1 MTPPGSILVV
11 ITRRIGDVLLATPL
25 IRSLKQAW
33 PQTTIDA
40 LVFRGT
46 EGVLTANPDLRE
58 VLTVEARPTRSVHF
72 SLLRRILR
80 RYDLA
85 LSLLP
90 GDRPTLYAWLAGK
103 RCFGRLNPGAQSAWK
118 RRLLDGWV
126 EPGED
131 EHTVRAYL
139 ALTGPLHIPAVGR
152 VVVSWRDQDAAAVP
166 VTELAGVDFAV
177 LHPYPKYHYKMWRES
192 AWVEIGHWLQAQ
204 GLRVVLSGGP
214 DPQEMQYVGSIAQAL
229 GPTTTNL
236 AGALSLGQIGYLL
249 SQARLFIGPDTSVT
263 HMAAA
268 LGIAT
273 VALFGPSDPV
283 KWGPW
288 PKDFPPE
295 RNPWARQGSQRVGN
309 VYLVQ
314 GSDPRGCVPCLLEGC
329 DRHEQSFSQ
338 CLQRLSIMQVRAAAE
353 QMLAAAGGVA
363 PHESQ

>member
-25 IRSLKQAW
+25 IRSLKLAW
-33 PQTTIDA
+33 PQANIDA

-46 EGVLTANPDLRE
+46 GGVLSANPDLRQ
-58 VLTVEARPTRSVHF
+58 VLTIEERPTRSAHF

-103 RCFGRLNPGAQSAWK
+103 RCYGRLSPGAKSAWK

-139 ALTGPLHIPAVGR
+139 ALTAPLHIPAVGR
-152 VVVSWRDQDAAAVP
+152 VVVNWREQDVAATP
-166 VTELAGVDFAV
+166 LTGLAGVDFAV

-192 AWVEIGHWLQAQ
+192 AWIEIGRWLQSQ
-204 GLRVVLSGGP
+204 GLHVVLSGGP
-214 DPQEMQYVGSIAQAL
+214 DPKEVQYVGTIARAL
-229 GPTTTNL
+229 GLNTSNL
-236 AGALSLGQIGYLL
+236 AGTLSLGQIGHLL
-249 SQARLFIGPDTSVT
+249 SRARLFIGPDTSVT

-268 LGIAT
+268 LGIPT

-288 PKDFPPE
+288 PQDFSPE
-295 RNPWARQGSQRVGN
+295 RNPWARQGSQQVGN

-329 DRHEQSFSQ
+329 DRHQQSFSQ
-338 CLQRLSIMQVRAAAE
+338 CLQRLSAMQVRAAVE
-353 QMLAAAGGVA
+353 QMLAPAGGERLA
-363 PHESQ
+363 